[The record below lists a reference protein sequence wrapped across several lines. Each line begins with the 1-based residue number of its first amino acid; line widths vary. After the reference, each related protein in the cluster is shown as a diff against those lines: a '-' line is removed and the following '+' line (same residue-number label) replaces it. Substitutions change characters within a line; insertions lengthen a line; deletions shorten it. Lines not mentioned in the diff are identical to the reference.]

1 MTEREMLMEPV
12 RVPLE
17 EVLVDN
23 DPERVIE
30 GLRVKLGEVDSV
42 EEVEEL
48 GQREL
53 ERVGERESDGL
64 RDIDGEAVKV
74 LDAVEDTLSEGDGE
88 ALELVLD
95 DREFERV
102 SVTVCDNEG
111 EVDIVGESDD
121 EGDREGDL
129 EEKDELEIEKLV
141 ERVTAPLEEVL
152 GDNDP
157 ERVIEGLRV
166 KLGEVDSVKEVEE
179 LGHRVVERVG
189 ERERDGLRD
198 IDGDAVNVLDAVE
211 DTLSEGEAVE
221 DTVREEKGV
230 AEGEVDAIE
239 LELGD

>member
-1 MTEREMLMEPV
+1 MTERVMLMELV

-17 EVLVDN
+17 EVLGDN
-23 DPERVIE
+23 DPERVTLGE
-30 GLRVKLGEVDSV
+30 RVKLGEVDSV

-48 GQREL
+48 GQNVE
-53 ERVGERESDGL
+53 ERVGKRDRDGL

-74 LDAVEDTLSEGDGE
+74 ADTLEDTLCDGE
-88 ALELVLD
+88 GEVLELVLE

-121 EGDREGDL
+121 EGDWEGDL
-129 EEKDELEIEKLV
+129 EEKGEREIEKLV
-141 ERVTAPLEEVL
+141 ERVTTPLEERL

-157 ERVIEGLRV
+157 ERVTVGLRV

-179 LGHRVVERVG
+179 LGLMEEERVG
-189 ERERDGLRD
+189 ERDRDGLRD
-198 IDGDAVNVLDAVE
+198 IDGEAVNVFDTVG
-211 DTLSEGEAVE
+211 DTLCEGEAVE

-230 AEGEVDAIE
+230 VEGEVDAIE